1 MDEKEDVLFLG
12 DCDDKPKEGTS
23 VVVYTPPTNASGECL
38 YWEHQ
43 ASDFLLG
50 WCLNWWL
57 FCKKIQIWVRSEF
70 QISST
75 QCMAYL
81 LYCSKSWSS
90 CQKRGELLSSKY
102 FLYGAGRDEFKFSTN
117 LNNPESAQYRCIER
131 GPLLLNQACDL
142 ESLKCQHQNV
152 PASDDSPSHSKSR
165 HLRQVIMQY
174 GLEYGPPTGPR
185 LTIQHG
191 LLRKHG
197 RSKIIR
203 VAGAAVMGVAGLI
216 CLGAA
221 THNLVQ
227 GDHTGL
233 QSIKSTM
240 GRKLMSIC
248 EDTSRIWWL
257 KDSGTILGYALWFCY
272 RVLLLL
278 LNFIYYDGLSI
289 ASPD

>member
-1 MDEKEDVLFLG
+1 MV
-12 DCDDKPKEGTS
+12 
-23 VVVYTPPTNASGECL
+23 
-38 YWEHQ
+38 
-43 ASDFLLG
+43 
-50 WCLNWWL
+50 
-57 FCKKIQIWVRSEF
+57 
-70 QISST
+70 
-75 QCMAYL
+75 YL

-102 FLYGAGRDEFKFSTN
+102 FLYGAGRDETKFSTN

-197 RSKIIR
+197 KSKIIR
-203 VAGAAVMGVAGLI
+203 LAGAAVMGVAGLI

-257 KDSGTILGYALWFCY
+257 KDSGTILGYAL
-272 RVLLLL
+272 
-278 LNFIYYDGLSI
+278 
-289 ASPD
+289 